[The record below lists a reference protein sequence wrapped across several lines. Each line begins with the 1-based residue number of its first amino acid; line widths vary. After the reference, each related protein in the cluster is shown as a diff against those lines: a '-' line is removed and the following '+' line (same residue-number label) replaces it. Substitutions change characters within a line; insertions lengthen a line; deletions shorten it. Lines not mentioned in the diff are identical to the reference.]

1 MNQAIHGWRQ
11 PIFPEQYTQARR
23 VSRNAEARLPGQTH
37 SGGGGGWGRYTG
49 APPLSRHTPLEG
61 GDCCTV
67 AWQPLPRVLALCF
80 QSLSQ
85 PAAGPQSSLGARVS
99 GLC

>member
-1 MNQAIHGWRQ
+1 MDGDSQSFQNSTPKLEGSAGMQRQ
-11 PIFPEQYTQARR
+11 GSLARHTAAAAG
-23 VSRNAEARLPGQTH
+23 V
-37 SGGGGGWGRYTG
+37 GGGTRELR
-49 APPLSRHTPLEG
+49 PSVRHTPPEG

-99 GLC
+99 GLCQR